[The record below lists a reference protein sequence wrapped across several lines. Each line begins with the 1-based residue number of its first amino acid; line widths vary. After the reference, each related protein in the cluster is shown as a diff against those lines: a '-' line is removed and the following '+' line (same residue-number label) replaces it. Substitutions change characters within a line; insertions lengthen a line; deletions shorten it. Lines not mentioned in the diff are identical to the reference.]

1 MPTDQRPPTTHHAR
15 SEADTIRVATAFAKT
30 LKPGDIVTLHGDLG
44 AGKSVFCRAVIRALA
59 GDPDLDVPS
68 PTFPL
73 LQTYDTPRGEVWH
86 FDLYRL
92 KDPEEIYELGWEE
105 ALSGSIVLIEWP
117 DKLGGL
123 LPARRI
129 QLSINDNGGEGR
141 IIAMSPPS

>member
-1 MPTDQRPPTTHHAR
+1 MPTRNPSPITHDAH
-15 SEADTIRVATAFAKT
+15 SEADTIRVATEFAKT

-44 AGKSVFCRAVIRALA
+44 AGKSVVCRAVIRALA
-59 GDPDLDVPS
+59 GDPALDVPS

-92 KDPEEIYELGWEE
+92 KEPEEIYELGWEE
-105 ALSGSIVLIEWP
+105 ALSGGIVLIEWP
-117 DKLGGL
+117 EKLGGL

-129 QLSINDNGGEGR
+129 HVSIEESGGEGR
-141 IIAMSPPS
+141 IIAISPPL